1 MVTEVGDMPIRD
13 RFIELTQ
20 GAVSDVDKW
29 PQYGNS
35 TSNFVFRADES
46 YIEKD
51 DDRAEGVAYINTII
65 R

>member
-1 MVTEVGDMPIRD
+1 MVTEVGDVPIRD

-20 GAVSDVDKW
+20 GAVSDVDEW